1 MPQIEV
7 LVKSKES
14 GEKRILTYKSF
25 LDLQEKF
32 DLIGQSDSEGNLIP
46 GDPNLNPRHQRT
58 QASASVVVH
67 AAEGGDQDFTN
78 IQKQWDAASK
88 TTDIHIPEVVEPI
101 EAPEPVLPEIIESQ
115 DSTELVIEKGPEP
128 FNPIISTDVPREKR
142 KYTKRK
148 PAWN

>member
-88 TTDIHIPEVVEPI
+88 TTDIHITEVVKQ
-101 EAPEPVLPEIIESQ
+101 EAPVTPEIIESP

-148 PAWN
+148 

>member
-46 GDPNLNPRHQRT
+46 GDPNLNPRHQRI

-88 TTDIHIPEVVEPI
+88 TTDIHIPVFPK
-101 EAPEPVLPEIIESQ
+101 IIESP

-148 PAWN
+148 PA